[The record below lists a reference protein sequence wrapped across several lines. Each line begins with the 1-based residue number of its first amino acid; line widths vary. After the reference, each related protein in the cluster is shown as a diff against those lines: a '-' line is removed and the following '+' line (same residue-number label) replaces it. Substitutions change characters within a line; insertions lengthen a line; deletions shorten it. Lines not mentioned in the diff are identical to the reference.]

1 VHRNCCSALIIFL
14 VIALCYF
21 SYFIF
26 VLAISPKLH
35 CSQGDT
41 YDSRSSS
48 YCLFHK
54 IFHFFS
60 ENTSLYGNSNP
71 AMYEGKNIHYSP
83 SSDQKPLCSFSGKI
97 CNQRR
102 LNHFGFCVRHILEDP
117 TAPFK
122 RCAYVAKSSRQTCTQ
137 PIPKNEDRE

>member
-1 VHRNCCSALIIFL
+1 MLCSKYKNMHFIICK
-14 VIALCYF
+14 IIKC
-21 SYFIF
+21 FIF
-26 VLAISPKLH
+26 ITEDTIFHGNPKL
-35 CSQGDT
+35 
-41 YDSRSSS
+41 
-48 YCLFHK
+48 
-54 IFHFFS
+54 
-60 ENTSLYGNSNP
+60 

-83 SSDQKPLCSFSGKI
+83 TADRKPLCSFSGKI

-102 LNHFGFCVRHILEDP
+102 LNHYGFCVRHILEDP